1 MNLYPPLRNAMEVV
15 HLVKG
20 GKFLEYRAKVN
31 ECIGKAKEQ
40 SPLNYIS
47 FTNNI
52 DVWT

>member
-1 MNLYPPLRNAMEVV
+1 
-15 HLVKG
+15 
-20 GKFLEYRAKVN
+20 VN